1 MRVHSDPHLHLN
13 INAAVVAMGFH
24 RLGDQQH
31 RDRQQ
36 ADRADGGQQ
45 WVGVSPHHFAR
56 RELLVAVVG
65 HDICLQAPI
74 VSLVVGVMDR
84 L

>member
-1 MRVHSDPHLHLN
+1 MV
-13 INAAVVAMGFH
+13 FH

-45 WVGVSPHHFAR
+45 WVGVGAHHFAR